1 MAQAKSLKPRK
12 QPRQERSRATV
23 KAILEAAAQVF
34 CRYGYAEG
42 TTDRVAERAGVSVG
56 SLYQYFPN
64 KESLLLALANFH
76 MEEGFDLLER
86 LLCESTQQKPPL
98 PIMLRRFVE
107 ALMELH
113 LQNPDLHRVL
123 FNEAPLPP
131 SFSKEKET
139 REHELSLKI
148 VNLLASY
155 EEVQVM
161 NLPLASYILVQSVE
175 GLVHS
180 YIIYPVAKIE
190 ADELIGEVVEM
201 MHRYLTSASSLQSGK
216 L

>member
-1 MAQAKSLKPRK
+1 MAQKQAFLPRK
-12 QPRQERSRATV
+12 QPRQARSKATV

-42 TTDRVAERAGVSVG
+42 TTDRVAERAGVSIG

-64 KESLLLALANFH
+64 KESLLLALANLH

-86 LLCESTQQKPPL
+86 LLQASAQQKPPL
-98 PIMLRRFVE
+98 ALILQRFVE
-107 ALMELH
+107 ALMKLH
-113 LQNPDLHRVL
+113 LQNPNLHRVL

-148 VNLLASY
+148 ADLLASY
-155 EEVQVM
+155 KEVQVT
-161 NLPLASYILVQSVE
+161 NLPLASYVLVQAVE
-175 GLVHS
+175 GLMHS
-180 YIIYPVAKIE
+180 YIIYPVAEIE

-201 MHRYLTSASSLQSGK
+201 MHSYLTSASSLQSGK